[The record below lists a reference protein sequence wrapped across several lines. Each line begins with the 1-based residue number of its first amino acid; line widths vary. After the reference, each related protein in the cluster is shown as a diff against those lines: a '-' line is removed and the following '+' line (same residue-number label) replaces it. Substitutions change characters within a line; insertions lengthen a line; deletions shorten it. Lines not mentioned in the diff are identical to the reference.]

1 MPGSQGQQEIVEVEV
16 LPDGKRIERRR
27 RAELQDGQW
36 KWVEESVD
44 EHPAGAPGMGG
55 MNHDA
60 ELQRTLQELRAQ
72 IDQLERRAAEL
83 RAQHGGR

>member
-1 MPGSQGQQEIVEVEV
+1 
-16 LPDGKRIERRR
+16 
-27 RAELQDGQW
+27 
-36 KWVEESVD
+36 
-44 EHPAGAPGMGG
+44 MGG